1 MDHMTR
7 GQVQDLV
14 AKFSTENPKYREALL
29 KDPKGII
36 EKQLNTRLGS
46 VNVKAVADTPDTIYV
61 VVPYAAREGE
71 LSDAD
76 LEKVAFVLG
85 NIRNHIAGMGGHDKV
100 KIALVVHGP
109 ALKAFRASS
118 PNMAIKSDVGD
129 AKSAGVELHACS
141 HTMEAQ
147 KLTLADLLPGFVVAE
162 KGAVVKLAELQGQG
176 WAYLRP

>member
-1 MDHMTR
+1 MTGPDR
-7 GQVQDLV
+7 RNIFKSAIAIG
-14 AKFSTENPKYREALL
+14 A
-29 KDPKGII
+29 GIFV
-36 EKQLNTRLGS
+36 TRAAQAET
-46 VNVKAVADTPDTIYV
+46 VIDVPRV
-61 VVPYAAREGE
+61 VYH
-71 LSDAD
+71 LAD

-147 KLTLADLLPGFVVAE
+147 KLTLGDLLPGFAVAE